1 MYTTYGTENFSSDLF
16 YSLNFKWTFRQ
27 NMIGIVYG
35 TTCNISPTACS
46 PNAKL
51 RWLSNLLRE
60 ARWQEIKMTVR
71 IFFRTSESN
80 ARIKK
85 SNEESSRKCTFAY
98 MLSFFSWS
106 MQLFTEQYLSYRCT
120 PFSRLFVLFTAT
132 PIWSFVSSHVPV
144 CYRINLHGVH
154 LQNELCFY
162 SHPQN
167 TVLIEY
173 FLAIDR
179 NSFVIHID
187 RKFVRFLCTPLQM
200 RR

>member
-80 ARIKK
+80 AV
-85 SNEESSRKCTFAY
+85 SRKVMRKVPGNVLLLTCY
-98 MLSFFSWS
+98 PFFLGVCNYSLNNIYFIDANHFLVFS
-106 MQLFTEQYLSYRCT
+106 SCLRQIRLDHSLVVMYQFVTE
-120 PFSRLFVLFTAT
+120 
-132 PIWSFVSSHVPV
+132 
-144 CYRINLHGVH
+144 
-154 LQNELCFY
+154 
-162 SHPQN
+162 
-167 TVLIEY
+167 
-173 FLAIDR
+173 
-179 NSFVIHID
+179 
-187 RKFVRFLCTPLQM
+187 
-200 RR
+200 